1 MATAAN
7 EVFAQRFSPVIAAV
21 LELDTAL
28 AERNALANCK
38 RKHLSDAYLDVE
50 AAIRA
55 LKRTDD
61 LVMHRE
67 LEGFAVM
74 LSGARN
80 QQVFFE
86 QLANERIATA
96 RCGMHEAGIFRVWN
110 LEDHEIPEAEQ
121 TDEVIKAVLRIT
133 AWLEGEQE

>member
-96 RCGMHEAGIFRVWN
+96 RRGMHEAGIFRV
-110 LEDHEIPEAEQ
+110 
-121 TDEVIKAVLRIT
+121 
-133 AWLEGEQE
+133 